1 MNSRWRV
8 GAARR
13 DISPKAGDPLSGF
26 VARLNPAVGV
36 SEPLCARAVVIRE
49 EESAVAIV
57 AADLLGLASWHIT
70 EVREFAAERL
80 GIPPQNVLLSATHTH
95 SGPGVV
101 YVRGCRMAPY
111 DYQRSVVAA
120 MQAAMEEAFERCA
133 LALLSTASVP
143 FEMGLNRRQETPR
156 GVVLGVALDKP
167 HPTSLSVAEFRGGP
181 QRIVLFSHA
190 CHPYVLGGENL
201 LASGDFPSFACH
213 ELEGDGETVALFL
226 NGCAGNIA
234 SVAAFQG
241 LEAARS
247 EGLRMAEAIRNAFAA
262 LTPQEDSGLG
272 GFHRTIHL
280 PYASLPSIDEI
291 ERLAAREERVVRPE
305 EKEQSEIQTRIACAI
320 EEWRKL
326 MRAIV
331 RLERPLSPVH
341 CEIQALRIGNMVLLG
356 IAGEPFFEI
365 GEQIRAAA
373 SGANLWALGYT
384 NAYCGYLPTVRE
396 IPGGGYEVEDSW
408 KYVGVWRLDASCEAR
423 AVSAGRAVANRALNA
438 DQ

>member
-1 MNSRWRV
+1 MNSPWRV

-26 VARLNPAVGV
+26 VARLYPAAGV
-36 SEPLCARAVVIRE
+36 SEPLCARAVVMRQG
-49 EESAVAIV
+49 ESAVAIV
-57 AADLLGLASWHIT
+57 TVDLLGLASWHIT

-80 GIPPQNVLLSATHTH
+80 GIPPENVLLSATHTH
-95 SGPGVV
+95 SGPGMVC
-101 YVRGCRMAPY
+101 VRGCRMAPY

-120 MQAAMEEAFERCA
+120 MQAAMEEAFECCA
-133 LALLSTASVP
+133 SALLSTASVP
-143 FEMGLNRRQETPR
+143 FEMGLNRRQETPQ

-167 HPTSLSVAEFRGGP
+167 RPTSLSIAAFRGGS
-181 QRIVLFSHA
+181 QSIVLFSHA

-213 ELEGDGETVALFL
+213 ELERDGETVALFL

-241 LEAARS
+241 LEAARN
-247 EGLRMAEAIRNAFAA
+247 EGLRMAAAVRNAFAA
-262 LTPQEDSGLG
+262 LTPQEDGALS

-305 EKEQSEIQTRIACAI
+305 EKQQCEIQTKIACALG
-320 EEWRKL
+320 EWSKL

-331 RLERPLSPVH
+331 RLEQPLSPVH
-341 CEIQALRIGNMVLLG
+341 CEIQALRIGSMVLLG

-373 SGANLWALGYT
+373 SGANLWPLGYT
-384 NAYCGYLPTVRE
+384 NAYCGYLPTGRE
-396 IPGGGYEVEDSW
+396 FPGGGYEVEDSW
-408 KYVGVWRLDASCEAR
+408 KYVGVWRLDESCEER
-423 AVSAGRAVANRALNA
+423 VVSAGRAVASKALNA
-438 DQ
+438 NQ

>member
-26 VARLNPAVGV
+26 VARLYPAVGV

-120 MQAAMEEAFERCA
+120 MQAAMEEASERCA
-133 LALLSTASVP
+133 PALLLTASVP

-167 HPTSLSVAEFRGGP
+167 HPTSLSIAEFRGAP

-262 LTPQEDSGLG
+262 LTPQKNGGLG
-272 GFHRTIHL
+272 GFHRTIYL

-320 EEWRKL
+320 EEWSNL

-408 KYVGVWRLDASCEAR
+408 KYVGVWRLDESCEER

>member
-1 MNSRWRV
+1 
-8 GAARR
+8 
-13 DISPKAGDPLSGF
+13 LSGF

-111 DYQRSVVAA
+111 D
-120 MQAAMEEAFERCA
+120 FERCA

>member
-1 MNSRWRV
+1 
-8 GAARR
+8 
-13 DISPKAGDPLSGF
+13 LSGF